1 MPIAMPSSIPHPA
14 PRPQLAPAKSRILE
28 TANQLFYEEGIRSV
42 GIDRLIGAS
51 TVTKAT
57 FYKHYG
63 SKDRL
68 VTEYVYHRHRMAAEH
83 VWAIAAEHDD
93 IESYMRAL
101 LEGALQQVSAPD
113 FRGCPFLKA
122 ASEFPDA
129 THPVRRAV
137 ELHREWT
144 NTFIAELFRAI
155 GHPLPGEAADDLT
168 LAIDGAM
175 SGGYAGDPIAA
186 TTALSRAFERAL
198 REAKSAA

>member
-1 MPIAMPSSIPHPA
+1 VPIEMPANIPRPHP
-14 PRPQLAPAKSRILE
+14 RPHLAPAKSRILE
-28 TANQLFYEEGIRSV
+28 TANELFYDEGIRSV

-68 VTEYVYHRHRMAAEH
+68 VTEYVYHRHRLAAEH
-83 VWAIAAEHDD
+83 VWALAEQYDD
-93 IESYMRAL
+93 LEEYMRELLRFAL
-101 LEGALQQVSAPD
+101 LQITAPG

-122 ASEFPDA
+122 ASEYTDP

-137 ELHREWT
+137 EVHREWT
-144 NTFIAELFRAI
+144 NLFVAELLRAA

-168 LAIDGAM
+168 LAVDGAM
-175 SGGYAGDPIAA
+175 SGAYAGDPVAA
-186 TTALSRAFERAL
+186 TTALQRAFERVMA
-198 REAKSAA
+198 EAKAAA

>member
-1 MPIAMPSSIPHPA
+1 MPIVMPSSISQPA

-68 VTEYVYHRHRMAAEH
+68 VTEYVYHRHRLAAEH
-83 VWAIAAEHDD
+83 VFALAAEHDD
-93 IESYMRAL
+93 LESYMRAL
-101 LEGALQQVSAPD
+101 LDGALHQVTEPG

-122 ASEFPDA
+122 ASEFPDH

-144 NTFIAELFRAI
+144 NSFMAELLREY

-168 LAIDGAM
+168 LALDGAM
-175 SGGYAGDPIAA
+175 SGAYAGDPVAA
-186 TTALSRAFERAL
+186 TTALTRAFERTL